1 MAVIPNTQ
9 RALKVK
15 GAGQVELVSQC
26 IVPQPGDDEILVRVK
41 HVALNPVDWKSLDL
55 SPAIEATWGCD
66 FSGVVVKIGR
76 RVGEV
81 FSIGDAVCGAALGNN
96 HDDKENGA
104 FADFVVVASNLVFK
118 VPLGMSSQQ
127 ASTLGIGLSTV
138 GLALNH
144 TLGLPLPQAS
154 GVLPI
159 SPDRP
164 HILIYGGATATGT
177 LAIQMA
183 RLSGFSPVVTC
194 SPRSFDLVRS
204 LGAIEAFDY
213 QSPTCGIDIQTYTSN
228 SLQYA
233 MDCITDIRSMST
245 CYAAIGRSGGKY
257 VSLDPFPIRGHTRR
271 NVKPLSIVAFTMYGK
286 AMSKPYKRE
295 ARPQDRKF
303 AEVWYKHAQKLLDLG
318 EVTPHTHTEND
329 GGLLGVIEGADRG
342 RKGQV
347 MGVKLVYSVCE

>member
-1 MAVIPNTQ
+1 MAAISNTQ

-41 HVALNPVDWKSLDL
+41 HVALNPVDWKSVDL

-66 FSGVVVKIGR
+66 FSGVVVKIGS

-96 HDDKENGA
+96 HDDNENGA
-104 FADFVVVASNLVFK
+104 FADFVVVASSLVFK

-144 TLGLPLPQAS
+144 TLGLPLPQAP

-183 RLSGFSPVVTC
+183 RL
-194 SPRSFDLVRS
+194 
-204 LGAIEAFDY
+204 
-213 QSPTCGIDIQTYTSN
+213 
-228 SLQYA
+228 
-233 MDCITDIRSMST
+233 
-245 CYAAIGRSGGKY
+245 
-257 VSLDPFPIRGHTRR
+257 
-271 NVKPLSIVAFTMYGK
+271 
-286 AMSKPYKRE
+286 
-295 ARPQDRKF
+295 
-303 AEVWYKHAQKLLDLG
+303 
-318 EVTPHTHTEND
+318 
-329 GGLLGVIEGADRG
+329 
-342 RKGQV
+342 
-347 MGVKLVYSVCE
+347 